1 MIKISLKT
9 KKSKKMEDRFVKD
22 FDLSFDSQ
30 LLVDYEIEIRN
41 EIKSLLDDFK
51 KENYL
56 FYLEVNRQEAKFW
69 VEIINKYS
77 HFIKKKEEKF
87 KRLSKIVY
95 QYNSLCDVCDKI
107 SSIFCDLKKI
117 KSK

>member
-1 MIKISLKT
+1 
-9 KKSKKMEDRFVKD
+9 MEDRFVKD
-22 FDLSFDSQ
+22 FDLSFDNQ

-77 HFIKKKEEKF
+77 HFIKKEEKEKKF

-95 QYNSLCDVCDKI
+95 QYKSLCDVCGSLSRI
-107 SSIFCDLKKI
+107 LFDLKRI

>member
-1 MIKISLKT
+1 
-9 KKSKKMEDRFVKD
+9 MEDRFVKD

-77 HFIKKKEEKF
+77 HFIKKEEEEEEKF

-107 SSIFCDLKKI
+107 SSILFDLKKI

>member
-1 MIKISLKT
+1 MLKFLIQKL
-9 KKSKKMEDRFVKD
+9 KK
-22 FDLSFDSQ
+22 L
-30 LLVDYEIEIRN
+30 
-41 EIKSLLDDFK
+41 
-51 KENYL
+51 NY
-56 FYLEVNRQEAKFW
+56 FFNLEVNRQEAKFW

-107 SSIFCDLKKI
+107 SSILFDLKKN